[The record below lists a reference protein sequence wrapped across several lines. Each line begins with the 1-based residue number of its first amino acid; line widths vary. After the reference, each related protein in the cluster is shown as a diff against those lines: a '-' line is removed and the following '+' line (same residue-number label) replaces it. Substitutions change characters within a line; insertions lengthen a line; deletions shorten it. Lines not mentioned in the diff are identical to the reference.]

1 MTSSRPAEWEAE
13 TLAPVLARSPE
24 RRSRFVTISG
34 RSIERLSSIE
44 DLADFEYERDA
55 GDPGT
60 LPYTRGIHETGYRGK
75 LWTMRQFAG
84 YGSPVETNARYRRPV
99 RRGGTAAAPCL

>member
-1 MTSSRPAEWEAE
+1 MKTRANDIVAPRASSSGRAEWEAE

-34 RSIERLSSIE
+34 RPIERLYSSE
-44 DLADFEYERDA
+44 GLADFEYERDA

-75 LWTMRQFAG
+75 LWTMRTF
-84 YGSPVETNARYRRPV
+84 VRYRNPQ
-99 RRGGTAAAPCL
+99 